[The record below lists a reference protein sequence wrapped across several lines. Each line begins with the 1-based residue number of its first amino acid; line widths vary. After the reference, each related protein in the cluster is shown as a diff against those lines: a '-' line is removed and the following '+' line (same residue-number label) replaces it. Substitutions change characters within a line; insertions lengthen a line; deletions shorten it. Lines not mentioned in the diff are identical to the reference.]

1 MDHLEESAALS
12 TGNGKRAEG
21 RGRKKK
27 GKSGRNRRRLLSWQ
41 FDRFLPVQW
50 MPCYLGWIVRARVER
65 FVANYS

>member
-27 GKSGRNRRRLLSWQ
+27 AKVVEIVDDFCPGNSIVSS
-41 FDRFLPVQW
+41 RFNG
-50 MPCYLGWIVRARVER
+50 CRVI
-65 FVANYS
+65 